1 MKTRC
6 WRLTKPAA
14 SKNYASKRIVPCS
27 QTTWCEGWRGRRW
40 PSSALSA
47 GAIRTSSGSTHT
59 ASFTSCNR
67 VPTSPGIERCGDAAK
82 GRGREGE
89 GESGRQRAADE
100 HAFFHPL
107 SPSPAL
113 FVAVSPSWICVDFAG
128 GVNYLE

>member
-1 MKTRC
+1 KNRS

-67 VPTSPGIERCGDAAK
+67 VPTSPGIERRGDAATK
-82 GRGREGE
+82 REGE
-89 GESGRQRAADE
+89 GEKGRGGDRE
-100 HAFFHPL
+100 PLTTTHSFTPLPSPTLPL
-107 SPSPAL
+107 SLFLSPCPR
-113 FVAVSPSWICVDFAG
+113 VA
-128 GVNYLE
+128 